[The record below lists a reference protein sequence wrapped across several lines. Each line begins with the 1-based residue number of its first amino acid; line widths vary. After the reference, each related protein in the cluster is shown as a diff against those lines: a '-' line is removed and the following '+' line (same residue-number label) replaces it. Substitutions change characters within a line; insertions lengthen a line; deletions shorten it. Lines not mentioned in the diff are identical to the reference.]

1 MPCCD
6 VANGANKHCRLA
18 KYLTC
23 RRCGMLE
30 DMAETWETKYGSRR
44 VRRDPPTLEE
54 AIAAAQGLSDELD
67 EQIEIAAGLMAL
79 PVEAVRA
86 EVLKAAKP
94 VKLARVV
101 MAPSREGATRTVIVE
116 RKPSRRLRPTAV

>member
-1 MPCCD
+1 
-6 VANGANKHCRLA
+6 
-18 KYLTC
+18 
-23 RRCGMLE
+23 MLE
-30 DMAETWETKYGSRR
+30 DMSETWETKYGSRR

-54 AIAAAQGLSDELD
+54 AIAAAQGLSDELN

-86 EVLKAAKP
+86 EVLKTAKP
-94 VKLARVV
+94 VKPARIVV
-101 MAPSREGATRTVIVE
+101 TPSREGTTRTVIVE

>member
-1 MPCCD
+1 MS
-6 VANGANKHCRLA
+6 
-18 KYLTC
+18 
-23 RRCGMLE
+23 E
-30 DMAETWETKYGSRR
+30 IWETKYGSRR
-44 VRRDPPTLEE
+44 VRHDPPTLEE

-79 PVEAVRA
+79 PLEAVRA

-101 MAPSREGATRTVIVE
+101 MAPSCEGATRTVIVE